1 MTPVKIPSKTYSP
14 QNPPKNKNKATGG
27 DRVREAD
34 RAADRAARAARRESD
49 RVEADH
55 VEADREAHEA
65 RAAQREADRAEA
77 DREAPAREAD
87 RVEVDRAQHE
97 ADRAEADREARQREA
112 DRAEADRYER
122 LPARYP
128 RRTLTGLQREPKREI
143 VGTNGGVG
151 RPASPTTPTPSEIKS
166 PARLRQE
173 RWPLLGPRKRFPPA
187 PPRAF
192 HRDRR
197 QGCWRWIWTSCRWR
211 ETTGVRAWA
220 HATKL
225 AEQRTR
231 RRPSRRVERWPHQP
245 RKRFHPARSFLRTD
259 RGRRRELRAREARR
273 KAHREVDRD
282 GVARRKAHR
291 AQAHLEARRA
301 RREGEAHR

>member
-1 MTPVKIPSKTYSP
+1 V
-14 QNPPKNKNKATGG
+14 

-34 RAADRAARAARRESD
+34 RAADREARAAQREAD
-49 RVEADH
+49 RVEADR
-55 VEADREAHEA
+55 VEADREAQHEA

-77 DREAPAREAD
+77 DREARAAQRED
-87 RVEVDRAQHE
+87 RVEVDREAQHE
-97 ADRAEADREARQREA
+97 ADREARAQREA

-128 RRTLTGLQREPKREI
+128 RRTLTGLREPKRED
-143 VGTNGGVG
+143 GGVA
-151 RPASPTTPTPSEIKS
+151 PASPTTPTPSEIKS

-187 PPRAF
+187 PRAF
-192 HRDRR
+192 RRDRR

-220 HATKL
+220 RATKL

-245 RKRFHPARSFLRTD
+245 RKRFPPAPSFLRTD
-259 RGRRRELRAREARR
+259 PRGRRRELRAREARR